1 MGKILKVK
9 DINAAF
15 NKKEKK
21 VSVFACFTHVK
32 YSDNYIVYSDYSN
45 YQNGILY
52 YGTVYIKGNTI
63 VIFDVK
69 KDKENI
75 ALDYVNKIINNVND
89 MEYRAIDISNI
100 NDVEIVSSSNR
111 NVGMN
116 FLVKLDELTIPKKVV
131 DISEEENKESIGFL
145 YFVLIIFIFL
155 LVGSV
160 YIYFNKDKYLKQYDK
175 VICTINS
182 IDKSEEYKYIDKLYI
197 EFNKKKELRYL
208 RHDVSYQFYNKSD
221 YNNFKYTNLWIDNK
235 IESYNFNDNDLVF
248 SYSNSDEVIENNEL
262 ITSYDEVVEYFKNN
276 GYECIEE
283 K

>member
-21 VSVFACFTHVK
+21 VSVFACFTYVK

-89 MEYRAIDISNI
+89 MEYRTIDISNI

-276 GYECIEE
+276 RYECIEE